1 MAAALWMVLASFLFG
16 AMGAAVKLASLQ
28 YSAFELVMYRGA
40 IGTVMLLVLAR
51 AQGGSMRTSYPREHL
66 WRGFVGVVS
75 LWLWFYA
82 ISQLPLATAVTLNY
96 LAPIWIAA
104 WLLCLGWWRATK
116 QLEWPLAAA
125 IALSFAGVTLV
136 LQPAV
141 AGNQLVGGVTGVLSS
156 VVSAMAY
163 MQVRKLGLLGE
174 PEYRVVFYFSL
185 MSVIAGLAGTVLTPH
200 AADAPLFA
208 PHTAHGLLLLLAVG
222 VCATLA
228 QMAMTRA
235 YRIGKVLVVANLQY
249 TGIIFSTLWG
259 MLLWDDRFDWH
270 VWLGMLVILVSGVAA
285 TFYNTRSTPRG
296 AAVEKTAPI
305 KSEL

>member
-1 MAAALWMVLASFLFG
+1 MAAALWMLLASFLFG
-16 AMGAAVKLASLQ
+16 AMGAAVKLASVQ
-28 YSAFELVMYRGA
+28 YSAFELVMYRGMV
-40 IGTVMLLVLAR
+40 GTVMLLVLAY
-51 AQGGSMRTSYPREHL
+51 AQGGSMRTRYPREHL

-82 ISQLPLATAVTLNY
+82 IGKLPLATAVTLNY

-104 WLLCLGWWRATK
+104 YLLCLGWWRATK

-125 IALSFAGVTLV
+125 IGMSFAGVTLV

-141 AGNQLVGGVTGVLSS
+141 ASNQWLGGVAGVLSS

-185 MSVIAGLAGTVLTPH
+185 MSVVAGLAGTMLTAPAPGL
-200 AADAPLFA
+200 AAFA
-208 PHTAHGLLLLLAVG
+208 PHSGHGILLLLVVG

-249 TGIIFSTLWG
+249 TGIIFSTLWSL
-259 MLLWDDRFDWH
+259 LLWDDRFGWQ
-270 VWLGMLVILVSGVAA
+270 VWLGMLVILVSGLAA
-285 TFYNTRSTPRG
+285 TFYNTRDTPRG
-296 AAVEKTAPI
+296 AAVAKTDPI
-305 KSEL
+305 QSEL